1 VDGEVEIFKVSIDD
15 TYWLQHETIL
25 AENGDNT
32 RYLCSLDEGLEVMR
46 MIEAVEKSAKE
57 KAWIAG

>member
-1 VDGEVEIFKVSIDD
+1 
-15 TYWLQHETIL
+15 L